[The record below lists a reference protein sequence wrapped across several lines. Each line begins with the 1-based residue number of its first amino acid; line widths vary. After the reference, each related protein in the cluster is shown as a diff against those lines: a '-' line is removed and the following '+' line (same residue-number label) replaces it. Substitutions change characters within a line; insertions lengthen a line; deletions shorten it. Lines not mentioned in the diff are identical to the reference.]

1 MKKAISLSVATAMTA
16 GLLADCGTAVTSS
29 STAAADSTPAASSTE
44 AVAAERH
51 EVNTTDPIE
60 LSISWWGGDSR
71 HEAYQK
77 ALEAFQQKYPNI
89 TVTTNY
95 GA

>member
-1 MKKAISLSVATAMTA
+1 MKKAISLAVATAMTA
-16 GLLADCGTAVTSS
+16 GLLAGCGTAASS
-29 STAAADSTPAASSTE
+29 SSAAAADSTPAASSTE
-44 AVAAERH
+44 AVAAEGH